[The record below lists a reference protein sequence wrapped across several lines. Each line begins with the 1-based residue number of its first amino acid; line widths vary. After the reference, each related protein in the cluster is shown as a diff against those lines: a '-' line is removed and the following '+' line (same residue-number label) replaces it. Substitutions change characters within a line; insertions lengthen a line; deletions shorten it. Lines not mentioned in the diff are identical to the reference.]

1 MNKKQTTKYA
11 IIFTSLLLY
20 ILSLTQDAFVVNDMN
35 VEKIFSSL
43 EILAMGTFA
52 FWGGGLLEQLI
63 WNANPLYLLTI
74 VFFLMDKPLAVKTGL
89 GAIVLAALFL
99 TWNEILV
106 AESGRTAQITSLELG
121 YWLWLGSI
129 VSLCVGV
136 LWYFYG
142 NRTVVE

>member
-1 MNKKQTTKYA
+1 MPPNRPLKLA
-11 IIFTSLLLY
+11 IIFASLMLY
-20 ILSLTQDAFVVNDMN
+20 ILSFTQDAFVVNDMN
-35 VEKIFSSL
+35 VEKVFSSL

>member
-20 ILSLTQDAFVVNDMN
+20 ILSFTQDAFVVNDMN
-35 VEKIFSSL
+35 VEKVFSSL

-52 FWGGGLLEQLI
+52 FLGGGLLEQLI

-74 VFFLMDKPLAVKTGL
+74 VFFFMDKPLAVKTGL
-89 GAIVLAALFL
+89 GALVLAALFL

-106 AESGRTAQITSLELG
+106 TESGRTAQISSLEWG

-129 VSLCVGV
+129 ASLCIGV

>member
-20 ILSLTQDAFVVNDMN
+20 ILSFTQDAFVVNDMN

-52 FWGGGLLEQLI
+52 FLGGGLLEQLI

-129 VSLCVGV
+129 VSLCIGV

>member
-63 WNANPLYLLTI
+63 WNANPLYLLSI